1 MYSSGVDVG
10 ATTLRAELKH
20 YLDMVRDGEEIVITE
35 RNVPIARI
43 TPIDSASTIDELTRQ
58 GLIALPARSTRRR
71 ARGETRAKATAPVAD
86 LVSDQRR

>member
-1 MYSSGVDVG
+1 MDVG

-20 YLDMVRDGEEIVITE
+20 YLDLVRAGEEIVITE

-43 TPIDSASTIDELTRQ
+43 TPIDSASTIEELTRQ
-58 GLIALPARSTRRR
+58 GLIAPPTRLTRQR
-71 ARGETRAKATAPVAD
+71 ASRLTRAKATGPVAD